1 MFHNVD
7 KKLQVIGGGKMG
19 EALLGGLIST
29 GWAPSE
35 SLHIVEPDSGRR
47 EYLQST
53 LKGVSLGTDPLEG
66 VDALIAVKPH
76 IVSEAC
82 LALQDLNVKRVLS
95 IAAGITLS
103 ALENSLNPGTAVLR
117 SMPNTPSLVGQG
129 ASGLAGGSATS
140 EDDLT
145 WAVSI
150 LSAVGGVV
158 VVEESDLDA
167 VTGVSGSGP
176 AYVFL
181 LAEKMIE
188 AAVAEGLTHEVGVE
202 LTERTLLGAATLLRE
217 SDEPPSVLRENV
229 TSKGGT
235 TAAGLAVFEQA
246 NFSNLIKEV
255 VKAAADRSRELGAN

>member
-19 EALLGGLIST
+19 EALLGGLINT
-29 GWAPSE
+29 GWTSSE
-35 SLHIVEPDSGRR
+35 AVHIVEPDSERR
-47 EYLQST
+47 EYLQSN
-53 LKGVSLGTDPLEG
+53 LQGVSLGTEPLEG

-82 LALQDLNVKRVLS
+82 SALRKFSVKRVLS
-95 IAAGITLS
+95 IAAGITLT
-103 ALENSLNPGTAVLR
+103 ALEGSLSDGAVVLR
-117 SMPNTPSLVGQG
+117 AMPNTPSLVGQG
-129 ASGLAGGSATS
+129 ASGLARGSAAS
-140 EDDLT
+140 EDDVA

-158 VVEESDLDA
+158 VVDESDLDA

-181 LAEKMIE
+181 LAEKLIE

-246 NFSNLIKEV
+246 NFSDLIKEV

>member
-1 MFHNVD
+1 VN

-19 EALLGGLIST
+19 EALLGGLISK
-29 GWAPSE
+29 GWAE
-35 SLHIVEPDSGRR
+35 AEAMHIVEPDSDRR
-47 EYLQST
+47 SYLQT
-53 LKGVSLGTDPLEG
+53 ELHGVTIGIEPLEG

-76 IVSEAC
+76 IVLEVCSSLRKA
-82 LALQDLNVKRVLS
+82 AVTRVLS

-103 ALENSLNPGTAVLR
+103 SLEDELGPHTSVLR
-117 SMPNTPSLVGQG
+117 AMPNTPSLVGQG
-129 ASGLAGGSATS
+129 AAGLASGSLAS
-140 EDDLT
+140 SDDLN
-145 WAVSI
+145 WGVSI

-167 VTGVSGSGP
+167 VTGISGSGP

-181 LAEKMIE
+181 LAEKLIE
-188 AAVAEGLTHEVGVE
+188 AAKSEGLTHQVAVE

-235 TAAGLAVFEQA
+235 TAAGLAVFEEA
-246 NFSNLIKEV
+246 NFSELIKKV
-255 VKAAADRSRELGAN
+255 VNAAANRSRELGAS

>member
-1 MFHNVD
+1 MD

-29 GWAPSE
+29 GWALPE
-35 SLHIVEPDSGRR
+35 AMHIVEPDSERR
-47 EYLQST
+47 EYLQSN
-53 LKGVSLGTDPLEG
+53 LQGVSLGTEPLEG
-66 VDALIAVKPH
+66 IDALIAVKPH
-76 IVSEAC
+76 IVSEVC
-82 LALQDLNVKRVLS
+82 LALCDSSVKRVLS

-103 ALENSLNPGTAVLR
+103 ALENSLKAGTAVLR
-117 SMPNTPSLVGQG
+117 AMPNTPSLVGQG
-129 ASGLAGGSATS
+129 ASGLAGGSVAS

-217 SDEPPSVLRENV
+217 SDDPPSVLRENV

-246 NFSNLIKEV
+246 NFSDLIKKV
-255 VKAAADRSRELGAN
+255 VKAAADRSRELGAS